1 MTLQTQFLEHNPQAG
16 FSDDTAATGT
26 SPVAAIRKT
35 IQNYFD
41 GFIGQQP
48 ELIRKAFHQNAKLIA
63 IDDGAVSELASA
75 EWVTKIEARRRSGVI
90 PPAATAT
97 IVGIDVAG
105 DAAVAKVNIK
115 FPTYEFV
122 DYLSLLKATEGWV
135 VVNKIYAFFE

>member
-1 MTLQTQFLEHNPQAG
+1 MTFQTQFLDQNPQAE
-16 FSDDTAATGT
+16 FSDNTDATGT
-26 SPVAAIRKT
+26 SHVAAIRKT

-48 ELIRKAFHQNAKLIA
+48 ELIRKAFHQNTKLIA

-75 EWVTKIEARRRSGVI
+75 EWLSKIEARRQAGVI
-90 PPAATAT
+90 PAAATAT

-122 DYLSLLKATEGWV
+122 DYLSLLKANEGWV